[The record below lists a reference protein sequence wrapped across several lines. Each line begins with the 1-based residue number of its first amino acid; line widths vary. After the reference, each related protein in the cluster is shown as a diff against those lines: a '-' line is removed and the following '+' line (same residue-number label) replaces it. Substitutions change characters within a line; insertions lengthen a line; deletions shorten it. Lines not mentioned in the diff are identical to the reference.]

1 MKFEHSLIPYIK
13 INSKWPKDLNIKL
26 LEKNIGKI
34 FSNLNYSNI
43 FLDQS
48 PKAKKSTYIY
58 NGT

>member
-1 MKFEHSLIPYIK
+1 MKFEHFLIPHIK

-26 LEKNIGKI
+26 LEENIGKI

-48 PKAKKSTYIY
+48 PKAKKSTYI
-58 NGT
+58 